1 MQLASAPPLRAL
13 QIQLPQ
19 QMARAKVVLL
29 LMRLANGFEV
39 IKDAVLDPSANGVIA
54 GRVSLTRAPDAL
66 CAAPRNTAKLIAK
79 SVEVVVAKRTNPR
92 VRGEEV
98 PIPILLLLQL
108 RQRRQQLQQQHHRL
122 WHLHPSP

>member
-1 MQLASAPPLRAL
+1 M
-13 QIQLPQ
+13 
-19 QMARAKVVLL
+19 
-29 LMRLANGFEV
+29 MRLANGFEV

-54 GRVSLTRAPDAL
+54 GRVSLTRALDAL

-98 PIPILLLLQL
+98 HPMSTTRLLGQLLPVLLQHL
-108 RQRRQQLQQQHHRL
+108 FQHHPL
-122 WHLHPSP
+122 